1 MEDNIF
7 KFSLKAESA
16 DFDLKLSWMNLDT
29 ILWFD
34 LCATHAMWNTTSFA
48 QVSWFSAETADF
60 RYQVWH
66 KNPPAV
72 LDRVSMVVVLGP
84 KSQFSWLSS
93 GKTLS
98 LTLHCLRHPTPSW
111 HTFLDSSYQDL
122 SYEIGPTT
130 SRAFHYF
137 DLIQYSSWLT
147 NNNEEDIERQKA
159 LQQAQVEELEK
170 NEEQIRKLEM
180 SIATLDMEL
189 ERFDLEEM
197 RNRTQKVV
205 KRMSIVMKSKSENL
219 KCQ

>member
-1 MEDNIF
+1 MSWWCFVLYHSESIYGRQHF

-66 KNPPAV
+66 KNPPAI
-72 LDRVSMVVVLGP
+72 LDRVPMVVVLGP

-147 NNNEEDIERQKA
+147 IYWCRRAWHKCWVIQKSC
-159 LQQAQVEELEK
+159 EGF
-170 NEEQIRKLEM
+170 EQI
-180 SIATLDMEL
+180 SS
-189 ERFDLEEM
+189 
-197 RNRTQKVV
+197 RT
-205 KRMSIVMKSKSENL
+205 
-219 KCQ
+219 